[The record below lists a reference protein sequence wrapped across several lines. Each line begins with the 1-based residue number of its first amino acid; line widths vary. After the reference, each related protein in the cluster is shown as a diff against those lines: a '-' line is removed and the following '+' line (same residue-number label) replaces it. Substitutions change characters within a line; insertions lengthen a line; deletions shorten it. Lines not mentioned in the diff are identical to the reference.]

1 MPQGGYLHIRR
12 ADESECSGIGCY
24 CMVFYAS
31 TSNAVEAMRGV
42 LYSRPANLTSPL
54 AWRPFP
60 LVPPRSESS
69 LFQII
74 DLGTLAERRWSH
86 ALDSHGIS
94 VGEHRVLA
102 VLVER
107 GPQTAVEIIPR
118 VTLEQ
123 SLVSRTLHRL
133 YDKGLISRR
142 RSRTDRRSVTLRATA
157 DGEQLVRR
165 LAELL
170 QEVTD
175 EVCRGVPEREL
186 LQARQVAAALL
197 DNLE

>member
-1 MPQGGYLHIRR
+1 
-12 ADESECSGIGCY
+12 
-24 CMVFYAS
+24 MVP
-31 TSNAVEAMRGV
+31 
-42 LYSRPANLTSPL
+42 SRSQ
-54 AWRPFP
+54 
-60 LVPPRSESS
+60 SS
-69 LFQII
+69 LLQII
-74 DLGTLAERRWSH
+74 DLGTLVERRWSR

-102 VLVER
+102 VLVEG
-107 GPQTAVEIIPR
+107 GPQTAVDIIPL

-123 SLVSRTLHRL
+123 SLVSRTLQRL
-133 YDKGLISRR
+133 YDKGLVSRR

-170 QEVTD
+170 QEVEH

-186 LQARQVAAALL
+186 LQARQVVAALRA
-197 DNLE
+197 NLE